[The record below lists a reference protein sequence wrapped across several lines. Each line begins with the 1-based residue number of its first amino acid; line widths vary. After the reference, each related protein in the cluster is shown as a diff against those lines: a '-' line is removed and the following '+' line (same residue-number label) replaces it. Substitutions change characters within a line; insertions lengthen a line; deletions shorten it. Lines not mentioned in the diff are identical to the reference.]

1 MINLEKIV
9 KYNYGEVLE
18 WYLEGKIKMTELLKI
33 KNLNVEI
40 DGKEILHGLNLGIN
54 TGEIHAVMGRNGSGK
69 STFSNTLMGH
79 PAYKISNGEINFN
92 DTIINTLKPNERA
105 KLGLFLGFQYPL
117 SIPGVTVANFL
128 RQANKA
134 LKGDSVS
141 PRDFR
146 KLLYEKMDDL
156 EIDHTFATRYI
167 NDGFSGGE
175 KKRMEIL
182 QMAMLEPR
190 LAILDEPDSGLDID
204 SLKLVANSINKYKEK
219 NPSVSILLITH
230 YQRMLDYIKPD
241 KVHVFVDGNIVESGG
256 PELALELE
264 KKGYDWLTE
273 KEAAKA

>member
-1 MINLEKIV
+1 
-9 KYNYGEVLE
+9 
-18 WYLEGKIKMTELLKI
+18 MTELLKI
-33 KNLNVEI
+33 KNLQVEI
-40 DGKEILHGLNLGIN
+40 DGKEILHGLNLQIN

-69 STFSNTLMGH
+69 STFSNILMGH
-79 PAYKISNGEINFN
+79 PAYKLSSGEIKFN
-92 DTIINTLKPNERA
+92 NTVINNLKPNERA

-156 EIDHTFATRYI
+156 EIDHAFATRYI

-182 QMAMLEPR
+182 QMAMLEPK

-204 SLKLVANSINKYKEK
+204 SLKLVAQSINKYKEK
-219 NPSVSILLITH
+219 NPSVSVLLITH

-264 KKGYDWLTE
+264 KKGYDWLME
-273 KEAAKA
+273 KEPVKTGG

>member
-1 MINLEKIV
+1 MA
-9 KYNYGEVLE
+9 
-18 WYLEGKIKMTELLKI
+18 ELLKI
-33 KNLNVEI
+33 KNLNVGI
-40 DGKEILHGLNLGIN
+40 DGKEILHGLNLEIN

-69 STFSNTLMGH
+69 STFSNALMGH

-92 DTIINTLKPNERA
+92 GTLINNLKPNERA

-134 LKGDSVS
+134 LKGDAVS

-156 EIDHTFATRYI
+156 EIDHAFATRYI

-182 QMAMLEPR
+182 QMAMLEPK

-204 SLKLVANSINKYKEK
+204 SLKLVAQSINKYKEK

-230 YQRMLDYIKPD
+230 YQRILDYIKPD
-241 KVHVFVDGNIVESGG
+241 KVHVFVAGHIVETGG

-264 KKGYDWLTE
+264 KKGYNWLTE
-273 KEAAKA
+273 KDVVADLVSALKVKSSN

>member
-1 MINLEKIV
+1 
-9 KYNYGEVLE
+9 
-18 WYLEGKIKMTELLKI
+18 MTELLKI
-33 KNLNVEI
+33 ENLHVEI
-40 DGKEILHGLNLGIN
+40 DSKEILYGIN
-54 TGEIHAVMGRNGSGK
+54 LEINKGEVHALMGRNGSGK

-79 PAYKISNGEINFN
+79 PAYKVSKGQMVFNG
-92 DTIINTLKPNERA
+92 TIINDLKPNERA
-105 KLGLFLGFQYPL
+105 KLGMFLGFQYPL

-134 LKGDSVS
+134 LKGESVS

-146 KLLYEKMDDL
+146 KLLYEAMNTL
-156 EIDHTFATRYI
+156 EIDHSFATRYI

-182 QMAMLEPR
+182 QMALLEPK

-204 SLKLVANSINKYKEK
+204 SLKLVAQSVNKYKEK

-230 YQRMLDYIKPD
+230 YQRLLDYIKPN
-241 KVHVFVDGNIVESGG
+241 KVHVLACGKITESGG

-273 KEAAKA
+273 KEVMQ

>member
-1 MINLEKIV
+1 
-9 KYNYGEVLE
+9 
-18 WYLEGKIKMTELLKI
+18 MTELLKI
-33 KNLNVEI
+33 KNLHVGI
-40 DGKEILHGLNLGIN
+40 DGKEILHGMNLEIN
-54 TGEIHAVMGRNGSGK
+54 SGEAHAIMGRNGSGK
-69 STFSNTLMGH
+69 STLSNTLMGH
-79 PAYKISNGEINFN
+79 PAYKILSGEIKFN
-92 DTIINTLKPNERA
+92 STVINDLKPNERA

-146 KLLYEKMDDL
+146 KFLYEKMDDL
-156 EIDHTFATRYI
+156 EIDHAFATRYI

-182 QMAMLEPR
+182 QMAMLEPK

-204 SLKLVANSINKYKEK
+204 SLKLVAESINKYKEK
-219 NPSVSILLITH
+219 NPQVSILLVTH

-241 KVHVFVDGNIVESGG
+241 KVHVFADGNIVESGG
-256 PELALELE
+256 AGLALELE
-264 KKGYDWLTE
+264 KKGYDWLME
-273 KEAAKA
+273 KESAKV

>member
-1 MINLEKIV
+1 MP
-9 KYNYGEVLE
+9 
-18 WYLEGKIKMTELLKI
+18 ELLKI
-33 KNLNVEI
+33 KNLQVEI
-40 DGKEILHGLNLGIN
+40 DGKRILHGLNLQIN

-79 PAYKISNGEINFN
+79 PAYKISSGEINFN
-92 DTIINTLKPNERA
+92 ETVINDLKPNERA

-128 RQANKA
+128 RQAHKA
-134 LKGDSVS
+134 LKGDAIS

-146 KLLYEKMDDL
+146 KLLYEKMDNL
-156 EIDHTFATRYI
+156 EIDHAFATRYI

-182 QMAMLEPR
+182 QMAMLEPK

-204 SLKLVANSINKYKEK
+204 SLKLVAQSINKYKEK
-219 NPSVSILLITH
+219 NPQLGVLLITH
-230 YQRMLDYIKPD
+230 YQRILDYLRPD
-241 KVHVFVDGNIVESGG
+241 KVHVFIDGNIVESGG
-256 PELALELE
+256 YKLALELE
-264 KKGYDWLTE
+264 KKGYDWLAE

>member
-1 MINLEKIV
+1 
-9 KYNYGEVLE
+9 
-18 WYLEGKIKMTELLKI
+18 MTELLKI
-33 KNLNVEI
+33 ENLYVKI
-40 DGKEILHGLNLGIN
+40 DEKEILHGLNLQIN
-54 TGEIHAVMGRNGSGK
+54 SGEVHAVMGRNGSGK

-79 PAYKISNGEINFN
+79 PAYKVSGGQIFFDKKLIN
-92 DTIINTLKPNERA
+92 DLKPNDRA

-156 EIDHTFATRYI
+156 EIDHAFATRYV

-182 QMAMLEPR
+182 QMAMLEPK

-204 SLKLVANSINKYKEK
+204 SLKLVAESINKYKEK
-219 NPSVSILLITH
+219 NPSVAILLVTH

-241 KVHVFVDGNIVESGG
+241 KVHVFIDGNIVESGG

-264 KKGYDWLTE
+264 KKGYDWLTG
-273 KEAAKA
+273 KEAIKA

>member
-1 MINLEKIV
+1 MAELLNIKDLHVEI
-9 KYNYGEVLE
+9 
-18 WYLEGKIKMTELLKI
+18 EGKK
-33 KNLNVEI
+33 
-40 DGKEILHGLNLGIN
+40 ILHGLNLKVN
-54 TGEIHAVMGRNGSGK
+54 SGEVHAVMGRNGSGK

-79 PAYKISNGEINFN
+79 PAYKITKGQFEFAGTVINN
-92 DTIINTLKPNERA
+92 LKTNERA

-134 LKGDSVS
+134 IKGDSVS
-141 PRDFR
+141 PKEFR
-146 KLLYEKMDDL
+146 KMLYEKMDDL
-156 EIDHTFATRYI
+156 EIDHAFATRYV

-182 QMAMLEPR
+182 QMAMLEPK

-204 SLKLVANSINKYKEK
+204 SLKLVAESINKFKKK
-219 NPSVSILLITH
+219 NPDVSVLLITH
-230 YQRMLDYIKPD
+230 YQRILDYIKPD

-264 KKGYDWLTE
+264 KKGYDWLTVV
-273 KEAAKA
+273 K

>member
-1 MINLEKIV
+1 MA
-9 KYNYGEVLE
+9 
-18 WYLEGKIKMTELLKI
+18 ELLKI
-33 KNLNVEI
+33 ENLNVEI
-40 DGKEILHGLNLGIN
+40 DSKEILHGVSLKID
-54 TGEIHAVMGRNGSGK
+54 TGEVHALMGRNGSGK
-69 STFSNTLMGH
+69 STLSNALMGH
-79 PAYKISNGEINFN
+79 PAYKISKGQMTFNGSVIN
-92 DTIINTLKPNERA
+92 DLKPNERA

-134 LKGDSVS
+134 LRGDSVS

-156 EIDHTFATRYI
+156 EIDHGFATRYI

-175 KKRMEIL
+175 KKKMEIL
-182 QMAMLEPR
+182 QMAMLEPK

-204 SLKLVANSINKYKEK
+204 SLKLVAQSINKFKEK
-219 NPSVSILLITH
+219 NKEISILLITH
-230 YQRMLDYIKPD
+230 YQRILDYVKPD

-256 PELALELE
+256 PDLALELE

-273 KEAAKA
+273 KEASNV

>member
-1 MINLEKIV
+1 MSKTNI
-9 KYNYGEVLE
+9 
-18 WYLEGKIKMTELLKI
+18 LKI
-33 KNLNVEI
+33 ENLKVEI
-40 DGKEILHGLNLGIN
+40 DGKEILQGLNLEIN
-54 TGEIHAVMGRNGSGK
+54 KSEVHAIMGRNGSGK

-79 PAYKISNGEINFN
+79 PAYKLTSGQITFNGTVINN
-92 DTIINTLKPNERA
+92 LKPNERA

-128 RQANKA
+128 RQSVKA
-134 LKGDSVS
+134 VKGDSIS
-141 PRDFR
+141 PKDFR

-156 EIDHTFATRYI
+156 EIDHAFATRYV

-182 QMAMLEPR
+182 QMSILEPK

-204 SLKLVANSINKYKEK
+204 SLKLVCESINKYKKK
-219 NPSVSILLITH
+219 NPEVSLLLVTH

-256 PELALELE
+256 HELALELE
-264 KKGYDWLTE
+264 KKGYDWVVQ
-273 KEAAKA
+273 KV

>member
-1 MINLEKIV
+1 
-9 KYNYGEVLE
+9 
-18 WYLEGKIKMTELLKI
+18 MTELLKI
-33 KNLNVEI
+33 KNLHVEI
-40 DGKEILHGLNLGIN
+40 DGKEILHGLNLQIN

-79 PAYKISNGEINFN
+79 PAYKISKGEIKFN
-92 DTIINTLKPNERA
+92 GTVINNLKPNERA

-156 EIDHTFATRYI
+156 EIDHAFATRYI

-182 QMAMLEPR
+182 QMAMLEPK

-204 SLKLVANSINKYKEK
+204 SLKLVAHSINKYKEK
-219 NPSVSILLITH
+219 NPSVSVLLITH
-230 YQRMLDYIKPD
+230 YQRILDYIKPD
-241 KVHVFVDGNIVESGG
+241 KVHVFVEGNIVESGG

-273 KEAAKA
+273 KEPVKTGG